1 METPVKPILLTTK
14 DAQELVGVSANTLR
28 DWRREGLPYIKV
40 GSQPRYL
47 EKSILDWLTE
57 RQIAEVSS
65 F

>member
-1 METPVKPILLTTK
+1 METPVKPILLSTK
-14 DAQELVGVSANTLR
+14 DATVLVGVSANTLR
-28 DWRREGLPYIKV
+28 EWRKQGLPYIRV